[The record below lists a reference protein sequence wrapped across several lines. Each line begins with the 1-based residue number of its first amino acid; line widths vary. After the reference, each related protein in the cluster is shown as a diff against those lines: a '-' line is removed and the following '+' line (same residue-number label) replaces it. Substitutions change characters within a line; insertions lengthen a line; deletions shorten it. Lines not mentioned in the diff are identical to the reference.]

1 MAPPDRDEC
10 LGVGVFKL
18 AELGWAGTDD
28 VVFTVVDAQCVNELF
43 P

>member
-10 LGVGVFKL
+10 LGAGVL
-18 AELGWAGTDD
+18 VELGWAGTDD